1 MFFNIILLGIVSFLN
16 DVSTELIAPILPMFL
31 TSLGA
36 GSLAVGLIGGL
47 RDSIASVLKVFT
59 GVWSDRL
66 GKSKIFVGSGYF
78 TSSVF
83 RLLLPFS
90 RIWPNAL
97 VLISGERI
105 GKGLRTAPRDAIIAD
120 SMPQC
125 RGKGFGIH
133 RTLDTLG
140 AILGSAI
147 CFILFWARG
156 LEFKETILIAAIL
169 GFLALIPLFWVKEKR
184 RLPQKITIKIG
195 LKELPKEAR
204 VFIRIASIFALSNF
218 SYMFF
223 ILKASEA
230 FQSPIPDSFRVGAAF
245 ASTKLAIGVPILL
258 YILFN
263 IFYAL
268 GAIPF
273 GVLSDRIGKKR
284 VIGIGYFLFVLTCI
298 GFAFANSLGAFTI
311 LFALYG
317 LVYAA
322 VDGNQ
327 RALISELA
335 PGNLKATALGAFHTS
350 IGLVALLSSL
360 LAGGLW
366 QISPS
371 LTFGF
376 GGAVSFISA
385 ISLLTF
391 R

>member
-16 DVSTELIAPILPMFL
+16 DASSELIAPILPMFL
-31 TSLGA
+31 ASLGA

-47 RDSIASVLKVFT
+47 KDSIASVLKVFA
-59 GVWSDRL
+59 GVWSDRT

-83 RLLLPFS
+83 KLLLPFS
-90 RIWPNAL
+90 RIWSNAL
-97 VLISGERI
+97 VFISGERI
-105 GKGLRTAPRDAIIAD
+105 GKALRTAPRDAIIAD
-120 SMPQC
+120 SMPEH

-147 CFILFWARG
+147 CFILFWVRG
-156 LEFKETILIAAIL
+156 LEFKEIILIAAVI
-169 GFLALIPLFWVKEKR
+169 GFLALIPLCWVKEKR
-184 RLPQKITIKIG
+184 RSPQRITLKIG
-195 LKELPKEAR
+195 LKGLPKEAR
-204 VFIRIASIFALSNF
+204 AFIGIASIFALGNF

-230 FQSPIPDSFRVGAAF
+230 FQA
-245 ASTKLAIGVPILL
+245 KLAIGVPILL

-273 GVLSDRIGKKR
+273 GILSDRIGRKR
-284 VIGIGYFLFVLTCI
+284 VIGVGYFLFAITCI
-298 GFAFANSLGAFTI
+298 GFAFAHSLGAFII

-327 RALISELA
+327 RAFISELA
-335 PGNLKATALGAFHTS
+335 SGSLKVTALGAFHTS
-350 IGLVALLSSL
+350 IGIVALPASL
-360 LAGGLW
+360 IAGGLW

-371 LTFGF
+371 LAFGF
-376 GGAVSFISA
+376 GGAVALISA
-385 ISLLTF
+385 ISLLAF
-391 R
+391 REPNSE